1 MTAGAAVAGPSRLAW
16 ALGGA
21 GLLPFVAGAAGLFAG
36 WPAATGAVA
45 AYGATIV
52 SFLGGIHW
60 GLAFREPAGPPSAS
74 LVWGV
79 LPSLAAWGAWM
90 LPPPMALAGLA
101 ASLVAC
107 YAVDRRA
114 YPRFGLAAWLPLRR
128 TLTVVATLCCAAGA
142 ARLAA

>member
-1 MTAGAAVAGPSRLAW
+1 MTAPGPSRLAW
-16 ALGGA
+16 LLGAA
-21 GLLPFVAGAAGLFAG
+21 GLIPFVAGAGGLLAGLPLA
-36 WPAATGAVA
+36 PALT
-45 AYGATIV
+45 AYAATIV

-60 GLAFREPAGPPSAS
+60 GLAFREPAGPPPAA

-79 LPSLAAWGAWM
+79 LPSLAAWGAWL

-114 YPRFGLAAWLPLRR
+114 YPRLGLGAWLPLRR
-128 TLTVVATLCCAAGA
+128 ALTVVATLCCAAGA